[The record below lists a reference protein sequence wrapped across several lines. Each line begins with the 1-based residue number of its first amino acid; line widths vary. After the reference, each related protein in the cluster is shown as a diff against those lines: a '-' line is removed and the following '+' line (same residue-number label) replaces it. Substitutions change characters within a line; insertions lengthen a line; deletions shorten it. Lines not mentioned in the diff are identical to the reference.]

1 MSTRERLRLK
11 ITLPLMQPRSLSVF
25 SFDQTT
31 QSLDLSHFLKDLRS
45 RRPAAT
51 EEVSHARRPVEVFR
65 QNAADSLYFGPLEN
79 FKMSIETIVIIVV
92 VVLLLGG
99 GGWYWGRGRG

>member
-1 MSTRERLRLK
+1 
-11 ITLPLMQPRSLSVF
+11 
-25 SFDQTT
+25 
-31 QSLDLSHFLKDLRS
+31 LKDLGS

-92 VVLLLGG
+92 VVFLLGG